1 MSYRHKH
8 DPFGLHP
15 SLEHARK
22 ERHPLWRLGAQLA
35 DGGITLLAALPLL
48 FLLAMMVL
56 LLLTPGQPVRW
67 ALGLLAAAWVGGF
80 ALDTL
85 RLRQPRPKPEAAP
98 KASMGRVAVIGAGPV
113 GLAVVKECRAAGLEV
128 ACFDRQEKVGG
139 VYFCNDTFPGGV
151 WDSVRLTTSPWITA
165 FADFPPSN
173 DSSRQLHHSA
183 YRDYLEAYARAF
195 NLFPAIHLQH
205 DVVTAQHLPEGGW
218 RVTVRDL
225 SDPSAKDAE
234 RTEHFDH
241 VVVSSG
247 LNLQPKGIDI
257 PGMDTFTGT
266 IEHVAHYRDP
276 KRFAGKTVV
285 VVGIGESGADIAAEL
300 AEHATARLSMGRGKF
315 IIPRMNPL
323 NGVANDYDTNRARY
337 AAPVVVRDAFMTLKR
352 RLCVH
357 LGLLDREAALRAR
370 LLEVSGVGPMS
381 QTVTKNDAIIPKLL
395 DSSLELR
402 RSIVRFDGDKVVYDD
417 GFEEQVDAVLF
428 AHGYQPSFPFLDLG
442 EGAQL
447 RHPGLLYLNMVHP
460 SLGDT
465 LFFCGFARPAIGSI
479 PPTGEL
485 QARYVAQLL
494 SGRRVL
500 PTSAEMEQAVVAQ
513 YRRIGALYPTQK
525 QPHVVISW
533 IDYMDT
539 IAEKI
544 GCRPDPLHLL
554 TRPRL
559 AWKVATGPMTGAVY
573 RLHGPG
579 ASHVAEETVLK
590 LPRMHQLRELLT
602 HVGLHMSLWPFA
614 RLSSHPRWRS
624 ASSTW

>member
-1 MSYRHKH
+1 MSHHHKH
-8 DPFGLHP
+8 DPFCIQQ
-15 SLEHARK
+15 SLDHARK
-22 ERHPLWRLGAQLA
+22 ERHPLWRWGAQLL
-35 DGGITLLAALPLL
+35 DGGITLLGMLPLL
-48 FLLAMMVL
+48 FLLAMLIL

-67 ALGLLAAAWVGGF
+67 ALGLLAAVWVVGF
-80 ALDTL
+80 TLDTL
-85 RLRQPRPKPEAAP
+85 RLNRPHARLEAAP
-98 KASMGRVAVIGAGPV
+98 KATVGRVAVIGAGPV
-113 GLAVVKECRAAGLEV
+113 GLAVTKECRAAGLEV
-128 ACFDRQEKVGG
+128 HCFDRQEQIGG

-165 FADFPPSN
+165 FADFPPSS
-173 DSSRQLHHSA
+173 DSSRQLHHSE

-195 NLFPAIHLQH
+195 NLLPAIHLGH
-205 DVVTAQHLPEGGW
+205 DVVRARHLPNGGW
-218 RVTVRDL
+218 QVTVRDL
-225 SDPSAKDAE
+225 TDPAVIE
-234 RTEHFDH
+234 RTEQFDH

-266 IEHVAHYRDP
+266 IEHVAHYREP
-276 KRFAGKTVV
+276 HRFAGKTVV

-300 AEHATARLSMGRGKF
+300 ADHATARLSMGRGKF

-352 RLCVH
+352 RLCAH
-357 LGLLDREAALRAR
+357 LGLLDPEAALRAR

-395 DSSLELR
+395 EGSLELR
-402 RSIVRFDGDKVVYDD
+402 RSIVRFDENKVVYDD
-417 GFEEQVDAVLF
+417 GFVEQVDAVLF

-442 EGAQL
+442 TGANM
-447 RHPGLLYLNMVHP
+447 RHPGLLYLNMIHP
-460 SLGDT
+460 SLGDE
-465 LFFCGFARPAIGSI
+465 LVFCGFARPAIGSI

-494 SGRRVL
+494 SGRRSL
-500 PTSAEMEQAVVAQ
+500 PNPAEMEQAVVAQ

-544 GCRPDPLHLL
+544 GCRPDPRRLL

-579 ASHVAEETVLK
+579 ASHLAEETVLK

-602 HVGLHMSLWPFA
+602 HIGLHMCLWPFA
-614 RLSSHPRWRS
+614 KLSSHPRWRS